1 MAQLYLEVL
10 HMFKAVLSL
19 EDNVVLQLVLVGS
32 HNHYSHLGGDGLCL
46 ISVYFSLLRR
56 YKI

>member
-10 HMFKAVLSL
+10 RTFKAVLSL

-32 HNHYSHLGGDGLCL
+32 HNHYSHLGLCL